1 MKTKIGLSVLLIG
14 IILSCEKS
22 QEDTFVKNPELE
34 TTEAKAFI
42 ANTNEFALDVFRTV
56 ASSEEDDNYMVS
68 PISLSMA
75 LGMLHNGARGETM
88 QAFDN
93 VLGRGNTL
101 AENNT
106 YYGLLMESLSSNTSG
121 TTLNLANAIWIKEG
135 FPVEGQ
141 FKETNELFYKSDI
154 DNLDFNN
161 SSAVKTVN
169 DWADGRTKGKIK
181 DLVTE
186 FDDQTRL
193 FLANAIYFKSQWK
206 YRFDTN
212 RTIERPFYISEAS
225 SVNVPMMNM
234 KAEVMTAATDLF
246 SAIVLPYKG
255 ERYEMVLL
263 LPYLGITTS
272 AVLENI
278 DTTEL
283 SSLFKDNRKSELE
296 IALPRFTL
304 EYEKT
309 LNDVVTE
316 LGLGIAFANRA
327 DFTRINKETD
337 LSISKLFQ
345 KTFIEVN
352 EEGTEAAAVT
362 GVEIGTTSVPP
373 SFTADRPF
381 LYIIREKATGTIC
394 FMGRVGNPK

>member
-283 SSLFKDNRKSELE
+283 SFLFKDNRKSELE